1 MKPSEALKFYDDIVD
16 GSAGYLNV
24 DRDEMNV
31 AWNVLYKAI
40 EKQNAKKPIRKEQ
53 RDTQWQIDTWHECPV
68 CQEEIYQTDYCPGC
82 GQKIDW
88 SDADED

>member
-24 DRDEMNV
+24 DCDEMNV

-40 EKQNAKKPIRKEQ
+40 EKQNAKKPLERK
-53 RDTQWQIDTWHECPV
+53 DGFSFCPV
-68 CQEEIYQTDYCPGC
+68 CERCVTNADYCPGC

-88 SDADED
+88 SDGDEDR